1 MTVKPIALKR
11 RDVRV
16 NEARSARRTNCTMVK
31 RISGG
36 MVDMEGMVVVVVVD
50 IRGKVGEETGDI
62 I

>member
-1 MTVKPIALKR
+1 MTVNPIALKR

-36 MVDMEGMVVVVVVD
+36 MVDMEGMVVVVD